1 MSVSAR
7 IPEVTLLRRRVEEA
21 FGASLQTHNAFI
33 ALSDAIGQ
41 KLREHVSE
49 STLER
54 LWGYSTRE
62 TEAISLRTLDV
73 LSRYVGAENWEGFLR
88 ELKAESLRESEE
100 FVAGGVDTR
109 SLVPGDRLL
118 LGWLPDRK
126 IVVEYQGDLRFAVV
140 RSVHSSLAPGD
151 SFSCLQFR
159 LGHPLYLDHFRRS
172 GSDSEASYVA
182 GERSGLVL
190 VERREG

>member
-1 MSVSAR
+1 VGVVVGKA
-7 IPEVTLLRRRVEEA
+7 EVDQFDVVIRPGNQDVGGGKVVVDDAFSMEISRSGKKLEENP
-21 FGASLQTHNAFI
+21 FP
-33 ALSDAIGQ
+33 
-41 KLREHVSE
+41 R
-49 STLER
+49 
-54 LWGYSTRE
+54 RE

-88 ELKAESLRESEE
+88 RLKAESLRESEE

-159 LGHPLYLDHFRRS
+159 LGHPLYLNHFRRS